1 MTLFVCHTGTD
12 TWFALSDTAYI
23 FDDEDMNGLD
33 PIYKAEL
40 EESMDNGYAK
50 DVSYEIGMEVGEDEL
65 KKISKML
72 KKARKK

>member
-1 MTLFVCHTGTD
+1 MTLYVCHTGTD

-40 EESMDNGYAK
+40 EESMDSGYASE
-50 DVSYEIGMEVGEDEL
+50 VAHLIGMEVGEDEL

-72 KKARKK
+72 KKARQ

>member
-23 FDDEDMNGLD
+23 FDDEDMEGLD
-33 PIYKAEL
+33 PVYKAEL

-50 DVSYEIGMEVGEDEL
+50 DIAYELGVELGEREL
-65 KKISKML
+65 KKIKKLL
-72 KKARKK
+72 KKARK

>member
-23 FDDEDMNGLD
+23 FDDEDMGGLD
-33 PIYKAEL
+33 SIYKAEL

-50 DVSYEIGMEVGEDEL
+50 DVAYEIGVELGEDEL

>member
-40 EESMDNGYAK
+40 EESMDSGYASE
-50 DVSYEIGMEVGEDEL
+50 VAHLIGVEVGEDEL
-65 KKISKML
+65 RKISKML
-72 KKARKK
+72 KKARKR

>member
-23 FDDEDMNGLD
+23 FDDEDLEGLD
-33 PIYKAEL
+33 PVYKAEL

-50 DVSYEIGMEVGEDEL
+50 DVAYEIGVEVGEKEL
-65 KKISKML
+65 KKI
-72 KKARKK
+72 KKLLQRTRK

>member
-1 MTLFVCHTGTD
+1 MTLYVCHTGTD

-50 DVSYEIGMEVGEDEL
+50 DVAYEIGVELGEDEL